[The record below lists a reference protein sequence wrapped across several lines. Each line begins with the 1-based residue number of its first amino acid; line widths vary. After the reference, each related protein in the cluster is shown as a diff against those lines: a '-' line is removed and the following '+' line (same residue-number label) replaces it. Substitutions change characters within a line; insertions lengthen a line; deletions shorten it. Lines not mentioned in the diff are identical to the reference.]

1 MRAIIEGF
9 SRDIVLYSWKAEMSM
24 CAHRSVNLISIIYLI
39 NCVYLEIII
48 SPGAWKSRD
57 YALRRRCAETF
68 AALGVHV
75 APAALQ
81 PVLVELDELA
91 VPQDA
96 ARELAT
102 LHLRATYGGGLGKD
116 LGLRALQASSEALR
130 LVVSKAAASSR
141 SFAARCPLAAL
152 DALC

>member
-1 MRAIIEGF
+1 M
-9 SRDIVLYSWKAEMSM
+9 
-24 CAHRSVNLISIIYLI
+24 
-39 NCVYLEIII
+39 
-48 SPGAWKSRD
+48 
-57 YALRRRCAETF
+57 
-68 AALGVHV
+68 GVHI

-81 PVLVELDELA
+81 PVLVELDELP